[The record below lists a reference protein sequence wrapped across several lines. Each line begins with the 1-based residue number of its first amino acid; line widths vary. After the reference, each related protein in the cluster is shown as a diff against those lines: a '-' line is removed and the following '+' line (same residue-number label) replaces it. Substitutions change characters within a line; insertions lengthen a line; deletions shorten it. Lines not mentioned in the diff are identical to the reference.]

1 MNKLPM
7 SDYKSLLLSLRRIV
21 TEIQKKNQK
30 QNQEQKRMI
39 NKLPIHKSR

>member
-21 TEIQKKNQK
+21 TEVQKKNQMSK
-30 QNQEQKRMI
+30 QKQI
-39 NKLPIHKSR
+39 NKLPIQKPK

>member
-21 TEIQKKNQK
+21 TEIQKKKNQK
-30 QNQEQKRMI
+30 QRQEQKP
-39 NKLPIHKSR
+39 NQKPK

>member
-21 TEIQKKNQK
+21 TEIQKRTKALGKNK
-30 QNQEQKRMI
+30 NE
-39 NKLPIHKSR
+39 